1 MKGWE
6 LEIKFVYL
14 GMEEINKDTIVD
26 LDGYTDHILTIKKL
40 TVDTYGQALTDYC
53 HANIFPGIAS
63 GLMLLHLQNPEKD
76 LPDLEMVLFCLVK
89 EASKFTKFK
98 KTFKHINT
106 QKVLFDL
113 LDEALELTKQAGF
126 N

>member
-40 TVDTYGQALTDYC
+40 KKIKYF
-53 HANIFPGIAS
+53 N
-63 GLMLLHLQNPEKD
+63 
-76 LPDLEMVLFCLVK
+76 LF
-89 EASKFTKFK
+89 
-98 KTFKHINT
+98 
-106 QKVLFDL
+106 
-113 LDEALELTKQAGF
+113 
-126 N
+126 